1 MSIIECFRDTLVKMD
16 YKACFN
22 ESKQMADIKLDQN
35 KTEIIEEDQ
44 DDRIPDLDRMRRV
57 KWCMRSKKWELKV

>member
-1 MSIIECFRDTLVKMD
+1 MD
-16 YKACFN
+16 YKACFD